1 MFHGMFTCHL
11 LTDCITLV
19 CTVFNNIVVT
29 NCRGGTNHGS
39 KGNKRWRKPKGHSR
53 MDNPE
58 KLATLGTQDEDKQ
71 KTDHHTR
78 YVLNAITRQTN
89 TNNVI
94 NNKQLEVKT
103 IENAYWYF
111 IFFTLP
117 YVKCLYCHDQ
127 AILYLWFTF

>member
-1 MFHGMFTCHL
+1 MFHGMFTCYL
-11 LTDCITLV
+11 LTVCITLV

-39 KGNKRWRKPKGHSR
+39 KGNKRWRKPKGQH
-53 MDNPE
+53 
-58 KLATLGTQDEDKQ
+58 TQDEDKQ
-71 KTDHHTR
+71 QTDHNTR
-78 YVLNAITRQTN
+78 YVLNATTRQTN

-94 NNKQLEVKT
+94 NNKQLDVKT
-103 IENAYWYF
+103 IQNAYWYF

-127 AILYLWFTF
+127 AILYL